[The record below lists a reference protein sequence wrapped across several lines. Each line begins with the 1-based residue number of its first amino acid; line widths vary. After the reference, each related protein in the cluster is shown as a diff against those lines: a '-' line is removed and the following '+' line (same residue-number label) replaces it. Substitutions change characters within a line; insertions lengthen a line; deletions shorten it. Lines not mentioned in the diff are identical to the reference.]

1 MACYLQWTRLNG
13 FIKTA
18 DGTLQRKQRTVIEMI
33 RVDITKEF
41 RNPTSW
47 HTHSMLKVAMHMLL
61 WILRLVQTTNL
72 QTSFIGQYHEAQLGM
87 VNIIMS
93 FTNSYISIYACVY
106 MHNKDLTASLRTE
119 QNKEDLVDIVVVRI
133 LKIR

>member
-1 MACYLQWTRLNG
+1 
-13 FIKTA
+13 
-18 DGTLQRKQRTVIEMI
+18 MI
-33 RVDITKEF
+33 RVDIAKEF
-41 RNPTSW
+41 CNPTSW
-47 HTHSMLKVAMHMLL
+47 YTHSMLKIAIHMLL

-72 QTSFIGQYHEAQLGM
+72 QTSFIDQYHEAQLGM
-87 VNIIMS
+87 VNIIIS

-106 MHNKDLTASLRTE
+106 MHNKDWTVSLRTE